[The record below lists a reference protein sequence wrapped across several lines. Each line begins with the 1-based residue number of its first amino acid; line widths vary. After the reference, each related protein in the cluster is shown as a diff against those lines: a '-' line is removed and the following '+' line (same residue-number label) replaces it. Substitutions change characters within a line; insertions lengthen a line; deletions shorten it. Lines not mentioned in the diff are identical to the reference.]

1 MDDLLRKEIVGDW
14 NNLKGTEYHLV
25 YALWLL
31 LCQRAPGVEFPKKSS
46 LPRRIVY
53 G

>member
-31 LCQRAPGVEFPKKSS
+31 VCQRAPRVE
-46 LPRRIVY
+46 PRRLHFQFLSS
-53 G
+53 